1 MVTNFSFLS
10 FYLVD
15 ASNLGSPS
23 SLHASRS
30 CFVELP
36 DFPSHRS
43 LRVYIHREFFFFFSF
58 FFLLHCIII
67 GLSLF
72 SLILTRF
79 YIKQTSSTQATG
91 TGQSSSGGS
100 AGSGTGSG
108 GAASTGTSS
117 QSSAL
122 SSTGVPPGLYA
133 LGLGLIAGVA
143 LVF

>member
-43 LRVYIHREFFFFFSF
+43 LRVYIHREFFFFFLF
-58 FFLLHCIII
+58 FFTPLYYYRFVT
-67 GLSLF
+67 F

-108 GAASTGTSS
+108 AAASTGTSS